1 MESGTSTLLLSPGQ
15 ALEGTL
21 DISVQIFSF
30 LREARNSIFQHFD
43 LCGQG
48 GCLDTRNTS
57 EDLSFQVSYGVS
69 GILLRSSWEGKLMSN
84 LASP

>member
-1 MESGTSTLLLSPGQ
+1 MSALLLSPGQ

-48 GCLDTRNTS
+48 GCLDTRNTY
-57 EDLSFQVSYGVS
+57 EDLRSFQVPYGIS
-69 GILLRSSWEGKLMSN
+69 EILLRLSWDGKLISN